1 MVGGAPR
8 CQAQGRAGGRGEH
21 GAPPPQPPGVT
32 EGPGTGLED
41 WQVDMCAPGQT
52 QVGRCVL
59 PSIVL
64 ARALV
69 SHNSVNVSYR
79 KQVTEASFYHKIQL
93 KCQKVIS
100 RIIVAYTF

>member
-1 MVGGAPR
+1 MSPEVGVWLEGLPGARPR
-8 CQAQGRAGGRGEH
+8 AELGVEVSME
-21 GAPPPQPPGVT
+21 PPQPPGVT

-41 WQVDMCAPGQT
+41 WQVDKCALRLT

-79 KQVTEASFYHKIQL
+79 E
-93 KCQKVIS
+93 
-100 RIIVAYTF
+100 